1 MSVVMPLSFPLS
13 VCGSFPIDPRRQRG
27 LHPALAV
34 KQQKTLEAAALGT
47 DSPPLD
53 VVRLEQFLDLQQSLF
68 SGDADGLAERLVQAV
83 AVFLRVGG
91 AAVGIVEDGR
101 YRLLAMHGL
110 DDTYRARFDGL
121 PASDEALVRGHP
133 LVLPAPAGTGAT
145 LVLPFGSRAS
155 RPDTSALVGAL
166 HVILPDGGLPDADVN
181 LARALAA
188 LAGVAFTHARQAGRL
203 ARVARVRG
211 AALSAM
217 AHDLRAPLN
226 ALVGYTSLL
235 GEGAFGTLTDEQS
248 QVAATLQR
256 QAIELVDLLGAT
268 LDVARLETGQLP
280 LRIETFALPDVLAAL
295 EAGTFARATLDGL
308 VTWWPARDLPP
319 LCSDRVKVKEIV
331 QNLVDNA
338 LKHGADRGVDV
349 DAVLAADGGRVR
361 ITVRDRG
368 AGIAAQVLP
377 RLFEP
382 FNPGDD
388 RTTGF
393 GLYIVRCFAEAL
405 GGRVVARSE
414 PGEGT
419 AVTVELPLAAPLR

>member
-1 MSVVMPLSFPLS
+1 
-13 VCGSFPIDPRRQRG
+13 
-27 LHPALAV
+27 V
-34 KQQKTLEAAALGT
+34 KQQKTLEAAALGA

-110 DDTYRARFDGL
+110 DDAYRARFDGL
-121 PASDEALVRGHP
+121 PASDEALDAALVRGRP
-133 LVLPAPAGTGAT
+133 LVLPATAGTGAT

-181 LARALAA
+181 LARAVAA

-203 ARVARVRG
+203 ARVARLKG
-211 AALSAM
+211 DALSAM

-308 VTWWPARDLPP
+308 VTWRPARDLPP
-319 LCSDRVKVKEIV
+319 LRSDRVKVKEIV

-382 FNPGDD
+382 FNPGDG

>member
-1 MSVVMPLSFPLS
+1 
-13 VCGSFPIDPRRQRG
+13 
-27 LHPALAV
+27 
-34 KQQKTLEAAALGT
+34 
-47 DSPPLD
+47 
-53 VVRLEQFLDLQQSLF
+53 
-68 SGDADGLAERLVQAV
+68 
-83 AVFLRVGG
+83 
-91 AAVGIVEDGR
+91 
-101 YRLLAMHGL
+101 MHGL
-110 DDTYRARFDGL
+110 DDAYRARFDGL
-121 PASDEALVRGHP
+121 PASDEALDAVLVRGRP
-133 LVLPAPAGTGAT
+133 LVLPATAGTGAT

-188 LAGVAFTHARQAGRL
+188 LAGVAFAHARQAGRL
-203 ARVARVRG
+203 ARVARLKG
-211 AALSAM
+211 DALSAM

-308 VTWWPARDLPP
+308 VTWRPARDLPP
-319 LCSDRVKVKEIV
+319 LRSDRVKVKEIV

-382 FNPGDD
+382 FNPGDG

>member
-1 MSVVMPLSFPLS
+1 M
-13 VCGSFPIDPRRQRG
+13 
-27 LHPALAV
+27 
-34 KQQKTLEAAALGT
+34 KQQKTLEAAALGA

-110 DDTYRARFDGL
+110 DDAYRARFDGL
-121 PASDEALVRGHP
+121 PASDEALDAALVRGRP
-133 LVLPAPAGTGAT
+133 LVLPATAGTGAT

-181 LARALAA
+181 LARAVAA
-188 LAGVAFTHARQAGRL
+188 LAGVAFAHARQAGRL
-203 ARVARVRG
+203 ARVARLKG
-211 AALSAM
+211 DALSAM

-308 VTWWPARDLPP
+308 VTWRPARDLPP
-319 LCSDRVKVKEIV
+319 LRSDRVKVKEIV

>member
-1 MSVVMPLSFPLS
+1 M
-13 VCGSFPIDPRRQRG
+13 
-27 LHPALAV
+27 

-110 DDTYRARFDGL
+110 DDAYRARFDGL
-121 PASDEALVRGHP
+121 PASDEALDAVLVRGRP
-133 LVLPAPAGTGAT
+133 LVLPATAGTGAT

-181 LARALAA
+181 LARAVAA
-188 LAGVAFTHARQAGRL
+188 LAGVAFAHARQAGRL
-203 ARVARVRG
+203 ARVARLKG
-211 AALSAM
+211 DALSAM

-308 VTWWPARDLPP
+308 VTWRPARDLPP
-319 LCSDRVKVKEIV
+319 LRSDRVKVKEIV

-405 GGRVVARSE
+405 GGRVAARSE

>member
-1 MSVVMPLSFPLS
+1 
-13 VCGSFPIDPRRQRG
+13 
-27 LHPALAV
+27 V

-110 DDTYRARFDGL
+110 DDAYRARFDGL
-121 PASDEALVRGHP
+121 PASDEALVRGRP

-188 LAGVAFTHARQAGRL
+188 LAGVAFAHARQAGRL
-203 ARVARVRG
+203 ARVARLKG
-211 AALSAM
+211 DALSAM

-308 VTWWPARDLPP
+308 VTWRPARDLPP

>member
-1 MSVVMPLSFPLS
+1 M
-13 VCGSFPIDPRRQRG
+13 
-27 LHPALAV
+27 

-188 LAGVAFTHARQAGRL
+188 LAGVAFAHARQAGRL
-203 ARVARVRG
+203 ARVARLKG
-211 AALSAM
+211 DALSAM

-248 QVAATLQR
+248 QVAATLRR

-295 EAGTFARATLDGL
+295 EAGTF
-308 VTWWPARDLPP
+308 ARDLPP

>member
-1 MSVVMPLSFPLS
+1 MSVVMPLSFPLP

-53 VVRLEQFLDLQQSLF
+53 VV
-68 SGDADGLAERLVQAV
+68 GLAERLVQAV

-133 LVLPAPAGTGAT
+133 FVLPAPAGTGAT

-188 LAGVAFTHARQAGRL
+188 LAGVAFAHARQAGRL
-203 ARVARVRG
+203 ARVARLKG
-211 AALSAM
+211 DALSAM

-268 LDVARLETGQLP
+268 L
-280 LRIETFALPDVLAAL
+280 
-295 EAGTFARATLDGL
+295 
-308 VTWWPARDLPP
+308 
-319 LCSDRVKVKEIV
+319 
-331 QNLVDNA
+331 
-338 LKHGADRGVDV
+338 
-349 DAVLAADGGRVR
+349 
-361 ITVRDRG
+361 
-368 AGIAAQVLP
+368 
-377 RLFEP
+377 
-382 FNPGDD
+382 
-388 RTTGF
+388 
-393 GLYIVRCFAEAL
+393 
-405 GGRVVARSE
+405 
-414 PGEGT
+414 
-419 AVTVELPLAAPLR
+419 